1 MRPALFVIV
10 AALAVL
16 VGCAGPSATVGG
28 DDATQRGLPG
38 AQSQPPGDGYTL
50 SIERLGIAATPLM
63 PVGLHPDGTMVTPPV
78 ETPEQAAV
86 FDQGPMPG
94 QVGPAVIIGHVN
106 GNGRPG
112 VFARL
117 AELREGDVVET
128 SSPDGT
134 SHRFEVYKVQAM
146 PKSEFETASV
156 YSDVP
161 GPELRLIT
169 CSGSLDRTARS
180 YTDNTVVFARQV

>member
-38 AQSQPPGDGYTL
+38 AQSRPTGEGYTL
-50 SIERLGIAATPLM
+50 TIERLGIAATPLM
-63 PVGLHPDGTMVTPPV
+63 PVGLNADRTIAVPPV

-86 FDQGPMPG
+86 YDGGPLPG
-94 QVGPAVIIGHVN
+94 QVGPAVILGHVN
-106 GNGRPG
+106 GNGRLG

-117 AELREGDVVET
+117 AELREGDEIVT

-134 SHRFEVYKVQAM
+134 SHRFVVYK
-146 PKSEFETASV
+146 TAAVNKADFPSAEV
-156 YSDVP
+156 YSDTE
-161 GPELRLIT
+161 GPELRLVT
-169 CSGSLDRTARS
+169 CGGALDRSAHS
-180 YTDNTVVFARQV
+180 YVGQVIAWARQV